1 MLIFVQGK
9 FRLKFNR
16 DVIPLKKNC
25 LFKDNSF
32 FKGIIQLIIFLFQA
46 STYSYYSESEL
57 SGFIIDSETS
67 KPVVNAVIQILNTD
81 YVTTSRED
89 GTFHFVSIKEGSYQL
104 KVTHLAYEEKLIQIE
119 LQEYKSHKLAI
130 YLLPR
135 AITLSPIVVSVES
148 KPSLFDEINE
158 LSNVLK
164 GKELQRDM
172 SFTLASTLKNETGL
186 AMRTM
191 GPAPAR
197 PVIRGLG
204 QNRVLIS
211 EDGNTTTD
219 LSATSPDH
227 AVTIEPFT
235 VERIEVLRGPKVLLQ
250 TPTTIGGVV
259 NVIRNEIPTEIH
271 NQIHLNLGGY
281 AETVNDGYL
290 GSIVSEIP
298 FNPFAF
304 RFELSKRQTDDL
316 MTPVGKLE
324 NSYSENLNYS
334 IGTSVIR
341 NWGFIGASFRNF
353 ELEYGVPGGFVGA
366 HPDGVDIKLYRR
378 QFNLKSPFYFNDD
391 LFKELEI
398 NYSYVLYRHKEFE
411 KSGAIGAEFKIQTH
425 LGSINLNHNSFGFL
439 NNGTAGLSFEFRDY
453 KVGGFVFNP
462 PAKSLNLSAFLF
474 ETFDINKFHFELGGR
489 YNFDEIKP
497 LEEKS
502 DAKIGYIR
510 ERRFNTF
517 SLSFSSLYELT
528 DIVYLGINLS
538 KSSRVPTIE
547 ELYSEGPHLAAYSY
561 EVGNPDLNSESG
573 FGSEFFIYHKF
584 EELFFSINGF
594 YNLLNNYIIPRNTGE
609 INYATFLPIYATTGV
624 RAELYGFEN
633 QIDWKISKLFTL
645 NNSIS
650 FTKGIFKSG
659 GSLPQIPPLKGL
671 VEIIF
676 NLENLTI
683 GIGTEWAA
691 EQDKVD
697 QFEEP
702 TTGYIIF
709 NNYYQ
714 YLVQTGNVVHTFS
727 LSIDNILNQ
736 EYRNHLSRIKSI
748 LPEAGTNFRLSYRIF
763 I

>member
-1 MLIFVQGK
+1 MGVIFI
-9 FRLKFNR
+9 L
-16 DVIPLKKNC
+16 
-25 LFKDNSF
+25 
-32 FKGIIQLIIFLFQA
+32 FLFT
-46 STYSYYSESEL
+46 SSGLSFEINSEL
-57 SGFIIDSETS
+57 TGFVIDSETS
-67 KPVVNAVIQILNTD
+67 KPVANAVIQILNSD
-81 YVTTSRED
+81 YVTTSSDD
-89 GTFHFVSIKEGSYQL
+89 GTFQFISIEEGTYQL
-104 KVTHLAYEEKLIQIE
+104 KVTHLSYQEKLIQVD
-119 LQEYKSHKLAI
+119 LQEYKSHQLVI

-135 AITLSPIVVSVES
+135 AIILSPVVVTGEA
-148 KPSLFDEINE
+148 KPSLFEEINE

-172 SFTLASTLKNETGL
+172 SLTLASTLKNETGL

-204 QNRVLIS
+204 QNRVLIT
-211 EDGNTTTD
+211 EDGITTTD

-235 VERIEVLRGPKVLLQ
+235 IERIEVVRGPKVLLQ

-259 NVIRNEIPTEIH
+259 NVVRNEIPTEVH

-281 AETVNDGYL
+281 GETVNDGYL

-298 FNPFAF
+298 LDPFAF
-304 RFELSKRQTDDL
+304 RFEFSKRQTDDL
-316 MTPVGKLE
+316 MTPVGELE

-334 IGTSVIR
+334 VGTSFVR
-341 NWGFIGASFRNF
+341 DWGFIGASFRNF

-366 HPDGVDIKLYRR
+366 HPDGVDIELYRR
-378 QFNLKSPFYFNDD
+378 QLNIKTPIYFENEFLK
-391 LFKELEI
+391 EI
-398 NYSYVLYRHKEFE
+398 ETNYSYVLYRHKEFE

-425 LGSINLNHNSFGFL
+425 LGNINLNHNSFAFL
-439 NNGTAGLSFEFRDY
+439 NNGTAGISFEFRDY
-453 KVGGFVFNP
+453 EVGGFVFNP
-462 PAKSLNLSAFLF
+462 PAKSLNLSAYLF
-474 ETFDINKFHFELGGR
+474 EAFDINRFHFEFGGR
-489 YNFDEIKP
+489 YNFDDIKP
-497 LEEKS
+497 LEEKP
-502 DAKIGYIR
+502 DANIGYIR
-510 ERRFNTF
+510 ERQFNTF
-517 SLSFSSLYELT
+517 SLSISSLYELT

-547 ELYSEGPHLAAYSY
+547 ELFSEGPHLAAYSY
-561 EVGNPDLNSESG
+561 EVGNPDLDSESG

-584 EELFFSINGF
+584 EKLFFSINVF
-594 YNLLNNYIIPRNTGE
+594 YNNLNNYIIPRNTGE

-624 RAELYGFEN
+624 GAEFYGIEN
-633 QIDWKISKLFTL
+633 QIDWKISRLFTL

-650 FTKGIFKSG
+650 FTRGIFKSG

-671 VEIIF
+671 LELIF
-676 NLENLTI
+676 NLEHISI
-683 GIGTEWAA
+683 GLGTEWAA
-691 EQDKVD
+691 EQNKVD

-702 TTGYIIF
+702 TAGYVIF

-714 YLVQTGNVVHTFS
+714 YLFQTGEAVHTIS

-748 LPEAGTNFRLSYRIF
+748 LPEAGTNFRLSYRLF

>member
-1 MLIFVQGK
+1 MRVILI
-9 FRLKFNR
+9 L
-16 DVIPLKKNC
+16 
-25 LFKDNSF
+25 
-32 FKGIIQLIIFLFQA
+32 FLFT
-46 STYSYYSESEL
+46 SSGLSFEINSEL
-57 SGFIIDSETS
+57 TGFVIDSETS
-67 KPVVNAVIQILNTD
+67 KPVVNAVIQILNSD
-81 YVTTSRED
+81 YVTTSRDD
-89 GTFHFVSIKEGSYQL
+89 GTFQFISIEEGTYQL
-104 KVTHLAYEEKLIQIE
+104 KVTHLSYQEKLIQVD
-119 LQEYKSHKLAI
+119 LQEFKSHQLVI

-135 AITLSPIVVSVES
+135 AINLSPVVVTGEA

-172 SFTLASTLKNETGL
+172 SLTLASTLKNETGL

-211 EDGNTTTD
+211 EDGITTTD

-227 AVTIEPFT
+227 AVTLEPFT
-235 VERIEVLRGPKVLLQ
+235 VDRIEVVRGPKVLLQ

-259 NVIRNEIPTEIH
+259 NVVRNEIPTEVH

-281 AETVNDGYL
+281 GETVNDGYL

-298 FNPFAF
+298 LDPFAF
-304 RFELSKRQTDDL
+304 RFEFSKRQTDDL
-316 MTPVGKLE
+316 MTPVGELE

-334 IGTSVIR
+334 VGTSFFR
-341 NWGFIGASFRNF
+341 DWGFIGASFRNF

-366 HPDGVDIKLYRR
+366 HPDGVDIELYRR
-378 QFNLKSPFYFNDD
+378 QLNIKTPIYFDNEF
-391 LFKELEI
+391 LKELET

-439 NNGTAGLSFEFRDY
+439 NSGTAGISFEFRDY
-453 KVGGFVFNP
+453 EVGGFVFNP
-462 PAKSLNLSAFLF
+462 PAKSLNLSAYLF
-474 ETFDINKFHFELGGR
+474 EVFDVNRFHFEFGGR
-489 YNFDEIKP
+489 YNFDDIKP
-497 LEEKS
+497 LEEKP
-502 DAKIGYIR
+502 DANIGYIR
-510 ERRFNTF
+510 ERQFNTF
-517 SLSFSSLYELT
+517 SLSVSSLYELT
-528 DIVYLGINLS
+528 DIVYIGINLS

-561 EVGNPDLNSESG
+561 EVGNPDLDSESG

-584 EELFFSINGF
+584 EKLFFSINVF
-594 YNLLNNYIIPRNTGE
+594 YNNLNNYIIPRNTGE

-624 RAELYGFEN
+624 GAEFYGIEN
-633 QIDWKISKLFTL
+633 QVDWKISQLFTL
-645 NNSIS
+645 NNSFS
-650 FTKGIFKSG
+650 YTRGIFKSG
-659 GSLPQIPPLKGL
+659 GSLPQIPPFKGL
-671 VEIIF
+671 LEFIF
-676 NLENLTI
+676 NLENLSI
-683 GIGTEWAA
+683 GLGTEWAA
-691 EQDKVD
+691 EQNKVD

-702 TTGYIIF
+702 TAGYVIF

-714 YLVQTGNVVHTFS
+714 YLFQTGEAVHTIS
-727 LSIDNILNQ
+727 LSIDNILNK

-748 LPEAGTNFRLSYRIF
+748 LPEAGTNFRLSYRLF

>member
-1 MLIFVQGK
+1 MGVIFI
-9 FRLKFNR
+9 L
-16 DVIPLKKNC
+16 
-25 LFKDNSF
+25 
-32 FKGIIQLIIFLFQA
+32 FLFT
-46 STYSYYSESEL
+46 SSGLSFEINSEL
-57 SGFIIDSETS
+57 TGFVIDSETS
-67 KPVVNAVIQILNTD
+67 KPVANAVIQILNSD
-81 YVTTSRED
+81 YVTTSSDD
-89 GTFHFVSIKEGSYQL
+89 GTFQFISIEEGTYQL
-104 KVTHLAYEEKLIQIE
+104 KVTHLSYQEKLIQVD
-119 LQEYKSHKLAI
+119 LQEYKSHQLVI

-135 AITLSPIVVSVES
+135 AIILSPVVVTGEA
-148 KPSLFDEINE
+148 KPSLFEEINE

-172 SFTLASTLKNETGL
+172 SLTLASTLKNETGL

-204 QNRVLIS
+204 QNRVLIT
-211 EDGNTTTD
+211 EDGITTTD

-235 VERIEVLRGPKVLLQ
+235 IERIEVVRGPKVLLQ

-259 NVIRNEIPTEIH
+259 NVVRNEIPTEVH
-271 NQIHLNLGGY
+271 NQIHLNFGGY
-281 AETVNDGYL
+281 GETVNDGYL

-298 FNPFAF
+298 LDPFAF
-304 RFELSKRQTDDL
+304 RFEFSKRQTDDL
-316 MTPVGKLE
+316 MTPVGELE

-334 IGTSVIR
+334 VGTSFVR
-341 NWGFIGASFRNF
+341 DWGFIGASFRNF

-366 HPDGVDIKLYRR
+366 HPDGVDIELYRR
-378 QFNLKSPFYFNDD
+378 QLNIKTPIYFENEFLK
-391 LFKELEI
+391 EI
-398 NYSYVLYRHKEFE
+398 ETNYSYVLYRHKEFE

-425 LGSINLNHNSFGFL
+425 LGNINLNHNSFAFL
-439 NNGTAGLSFEFRDY
+439 NNGTAGISFEFRDY
-453 KVGGFVFNP
+453 EVGGFVFNP
-462 PAKSLNLSAFLF
+462 PAKSLNLSAYLF
-474 ETFDINKFHFELGGR
+474 EAFDINRFHFEFGGR
-489 YNFDEIKP
+489 YNFDDIKP
-497 LEEKS
+497 LEEKP
-502 DAKIGYIR
+502 DANIGYIR
-510 ERRFNTF
+510 ERQFNTF
-517 SLSFSSLYELT
+517 SLSISSLYELT

-547 ELYSEGPHLAAYSY
+547 ELFSEGPHLAAYSY
-561 EVGNPDLNSESG
+561 EVGNPDLDSESG

-584 EELFFSINGF
+584 EKLFFSINVF
-594 YNLLNNYIIPRNTGE
+594 YNNLNNYIIPRNTGE

-624 RAELYGFEN
+624 GAEFYGIEN
-633 QIDWKISKLFTL
+633 QIDWKISRLFTL

-650 FTKGIFKSG
+650 FTRGIFKSG

-671 VEIIF
+671 LELIF
-676 NLENLTI
+676 NLEHISI
-683 GIGTEWAA
+683 GLGTEWAA
-691 EQDKVD
+691 EQNKVD

-702 TTGYIIF
+702 TAGYVIF

-714 YLVQTGNVVHTFS
+714 YLFQTGEAVHTIS

-748 LPEAGTNFRLSYRIF
+748 LPEAGTNFRLSYRLF